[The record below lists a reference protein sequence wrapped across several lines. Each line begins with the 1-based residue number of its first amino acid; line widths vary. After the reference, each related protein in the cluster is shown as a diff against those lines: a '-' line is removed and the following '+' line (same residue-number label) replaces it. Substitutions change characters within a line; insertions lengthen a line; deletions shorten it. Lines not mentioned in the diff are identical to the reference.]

1 MPDLIEPTPPDTDD
15 PPRGLT
21 AKLGWFA
28 AIALMSVA
36 AVAVA
41 AYALKALLP
50 AP

>member
-1 MPDLIEPTPPDTDD
+1 MPDLLNPTPPPDD
-15 PPRGLT
+15 EAPRSLS

-28 AIALMSVA
+28 AIALTSAA
-36 AVAVA
+36 AVAVT

>member
-1 MPDLIEPTPPDTDD
+1 MPDLLDPTPPGEEDA
-15 PPRGLT
+15 PRSLS
-21 AKLGWFA
+21 ARLGWFA
-28 AIALMSVA
+28 AIALISAV